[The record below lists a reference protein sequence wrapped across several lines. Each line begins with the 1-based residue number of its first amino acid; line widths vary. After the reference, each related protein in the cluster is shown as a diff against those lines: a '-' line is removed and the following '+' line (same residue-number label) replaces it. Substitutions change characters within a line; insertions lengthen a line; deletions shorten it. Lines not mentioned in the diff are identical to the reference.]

1 MYKQFAEELYE
12 ICIKNDAH
20 PNKWLTARELA
31 KLKGGPGLIAKLKKN
46 KGLLSELRP
55 VYFDYVNSITK
66 YQSCNTPD
74 QWACKFDRW
83 LFNEYEFTPKEVDEL
98 QTDRIRQIRRETSQ
112 EVTS

>member
-1 MYKQFAEELYE
+1 MYKEFAEELYE

-46 KGLLSELRP
+46 KGLLSELKP

-66 YQSCNTPD
+66 YQS
-74 QWACKFDRW
+74 
-83 LFNEYEFTPKEVDEL
+83 
-98 QTDRIRQIRRETSQ
+98 
-112 EVTS
+112 

>member
-46 KGLLSELRP
+46 KVLVWESFEA
-55 VYFDYVNSITK
+55 K
-66 YQSCNTPD
+66 
-74 QWACKFDRW
+74 
-83 LFNEYEFTPKEVDEL
+83 
-98 QTDRIRQIRRETSQ
+98 
-112 EVTS
+112 